1 MSKKKVLSVV
11 LTAAMVASLATV
23 SAVTTSAA
31 DTRGKIYFDSTGL
44 GGKAG
49 AQRGTYYC
57 YVWGSEGSLYGWDNK
72 NLKMKN
78 EDGENLYSFDIPK
91 ANADG
96 VEMDTNLVIFHAL
109 GGEQTYD
116 TTFNDACIGDTAYV
130 LEGVLFENPVDSAQ
144 VCKGCAW
151 KKNPTQGAHIA
162 ITSTGK
168 VQGIGLVEGET
179 AESITTAFQE
189 TYKAG
194 MEEGKT
200 GYDNPDLLTE
210 EAYNNFV
217 AEINRIVEE
226 QASKLPVEDP
236 TDPEEETTPDE
247 EPTTPDEE
255 PTTPDEEPTAPVED
269 PTDADVVD
277 PYGRIPGLPLPA
289 DMNVPAKNANL
300 DAFKESKDFPS
311 DWNGYY
317 NVYYFDVP
325 EEWITEHKDAK
336 DFEVGFYWFCG
347 GLSNG
352 EWPGVAAQKLS
363 VLDENGNDIYA
374 DSNIYYG
381 FAPAFATNIIWN
393 NGISDKVAEN
403 KQYKLQ
409 TKDIKVDDPMSNNI
423 SNALYEIDDTIEGA
437 YITGCLGYVAEI
449 EQVLNP
455 LTGELQDVYKVEWKY
470 FNPRTGETTMDPLKD
485 ADGNIVTVED
495 EYWGYSK
502 VAVNPYFDLNYDHV
516 NEAEVP
522 TEPEP
527 ATLPPTSASTQTAT
541 NATTATT
548 TNSNTNAGKGTVD
561 TAGDTAVVAL
571 ASVLLAALGV
581 TVVARKRRE
590 STNA

>member
-57 YVWGSEGSLYGWDNK
+57 YVWGSVGGALYGWDNK
-72 NLKMKN
+72 ALKMTN

-91 ANADG
+91 TNSDG
-96 VEMDTNLVIFHAL
+96 VEVNADLVIFHAL

-130 LEGVLFENPVDSAQ
+130 LDELFENPVDSAQ
-144 VCKGCAW
+144 TCKGCAW

-168 VQGIGLVEGET
+168 VQGIGLVAGET

-189 TYKAG
+189 QYKAG
-194 MEEGKT
+194 MDEGKT
-200 GYDNPDLLTE
+200 GYDNPELLTE

-226 QASKLPVEDP
+226 QASKVPEEVP
-236 TDPEEETTPDE
+236 TDAPETPDA
-247 EPTTPDEE
+247 PTDAPETPD
-255 PTTPDEEPTAPVED
+255 APED
-269 PTDADVVD
+269 PTDADVED
-277 PYGRIPGLPLPA
+277 PYGRIPGLPLLA
-289 DMNVPAKNANL
+289 DMNVPAKDTHRDIYA
-300 DAFKESKDFPS
+300 ESDEFPS
-311 DWNGYY
+311 DWDGYY
-317 NVYYFDVP
+317 NVYYFEVP

-336 DFEVGFYWFCG
+336 DFEVGFYWYCG
-347 GLSNG
+347 GISNG
-352 EWPGVAAQKLS
+352 EWPGVEAQKLS
-363 VLDENGNDIYA
+363 VKDENGKDIYA
-374 DSNIYYG
+374 DQNIYYG
-381 FAPAFATNIIWN
+381 FAPSFATNIIWN
-393 NGISDKVAEN
+393 NGISDAVEEN

-409 TKDIKVDDPMSNNI
+409 TKDVKVDDPAMNNL
-423 SNALYEIDDTIEGA
+423 ADAVYAIDESIEAA
-437 YITGCLGYVAEI
+437 YITGCLGYI
-449 EQVLNP
+449 SGTEQVING
-455 LTGELQDVYKVEWKY
+455 LTGEEQDVYVVSWKY
-470 FNPRTGETTMDPLKD
+470 FNPRTGETTTECLKD
-485 ADGNIVTVED
+485 ADGNIVTVAD
-495 EYWGYSK
+495 DFWGYEK
-502 VAVNPYFDLNYDHV
+502 VAVNPYFDLDYDHV
-516 NEAEVP
+516 NEGEIP

-527 ATLPPTSASTQTAT
+527 ATLPAADDEKPTQSATDSTQ
-541 NATTATT
+541 ATT
-548 TNSNTNAGKGTVD
+548 TTTTNNTNAGKGTVN
-561 TAGDTAVVAL
+561 TAGNSTVVTL
-571 ASVLLAALGV
+571 ATVLLAAIGV